1 MEQTMQTMKKGEGA
15 DQTSSTTWRD
25 EDEETMDAN
34 PQEQQP
40 MEESG
45 EDDERGGDTDHHDE
59 FNGDIESGSVYWITS
74 MNSE

>member
-1 MEQTMQTMKKGEGA
+1 MKKGEGA
-15 DQTSSTTWRD
+15 DQTSSTPSRD

-59 FNGDIESGSVYWITS
+59 FNGDIESGSVY
-74 MNSE
+74 

>member
-1 MEQTMQTMKKGEGA
+1 
-15 DQTSSTTWRD
+15 
-25 EDEETMDAN
+25 MDAN

-59 FNGDIESGSVYWITS
+59 FNGDIESGSVY
-74 MNSE
+74 